1 MGIGQYTKM
10 ENYHGFHKKKRISNM
25 LHALWMIP
33 AFLTGWVVCY
43 IQMTYGV
50 DQNGRWV
57 ADEDDSE

>member
-1 MGIGQYTKM
+1 M